1 MPYRTIGNSRE
12 GRKSEMDARRHPFRL
27 AVWPFILSKS

>member
-1 MPYRTIGNSRE
+1 MPYRTIGSNRK
-12 GRKSEMDARRHPFRL
+12 GQKSERDARRHPFRL